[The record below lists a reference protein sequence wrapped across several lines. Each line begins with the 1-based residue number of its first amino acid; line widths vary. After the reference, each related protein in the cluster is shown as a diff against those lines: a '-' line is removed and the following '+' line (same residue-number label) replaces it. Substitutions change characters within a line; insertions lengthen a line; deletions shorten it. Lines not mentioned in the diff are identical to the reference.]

1 MFFIFPGVFICL
13 QVSEAVLMNGVFIEF
28 LCSFQIVKMCLSFFN
43 MPPTPSLG
51 LAWGETYSTVWV
63 SSGFPWPV
71 PPYATIIKIFAKGKN
86 GICECSGRIVSC
98 WTQCCWS
105 SPLMWELTQ
114 ERLSS
119 LSTPIVP
126 SYTETLFTFRLHSML
141 GRFFGVIAILLHFE
155 NGVIIN
161 NG

>member
-1 MFFIFPGVFICL
+1 MSLDQMCRYFQRIYIHLIVEKEKLIILLSSTTLPFYSKVLFSWLPRCFFIFPGVFICL

-51 LAWGETYSTVWV
+51 LAWGETYFTVWV

-105 SPLMWELTQ
+105 SPLM
-114 ERLSS
+114 
-119 LSTPIVP
+119 
-126 SYTETLFTFRLHSML
+126 
-141 GRFFGVIAILLHFE
+141 
-155 NGVIIN
+155 
-161 NG
+161 